1 MIENTLFGT
10 ITKMGN
16 VEDLKVWDSSI
27 KLAKN
32 IYFLIKDNPNI
43 QRDFGLK
50 EQLQKSAISV
60 ASNIAE
66 GCNRGTDKEFI
77 RFLYIARGSCSE
89 LKTQLIISKEIAYIE
104 KTICDKLCADIDNI
118 NKMINGLIQ
127 KLSKH

>member
-1 MIENTLFGT
+1 
-10 ITKMGN
+10 MGN

-104 KTICDKLCADIDNI
+104 RTICDKLCADIDNI

>member
-10 ITKMGN
+10 ITKMWN

-43 QRDFGLK
+43 QRDFWLK
-50 EQLQKSAISV
+50 EQLQKSAVSV

-66 GCNRGTDKEFI
+66 WCNRWTDKEFI
-77 RFLYIARGSCSE
+77 RFLYIARWSCSE